1 MKTFLDEPEPK
12 KGINMMFVVAVLIG
26 IALVAGLLGLVSMK
40 KSTQQIQVDAMEGA
54 FREGSSEFALY
65 TRKII
70 AETDTERTQ
79 QSPTGMGTIV
89 MSIRG
94 NILNITGRTL
104 TGLEIKVTVVD
115 SNDQPVRDKT
125 TVVIPKEVEKLE
137 SGKTLPVQVTIEGF
151 NKDDD
156 RANIRWKVTAIKVQ
170 E

>member
-12 KGINMMFVVAVLIG
+12 KGMNMMFVVAVLIG
-26 IALVAGLLGLVSMK
+26 IGLVAGLLGLVSMK

-54 FREGSSEFALY
+54 YREGSPEFALY

-94 NILNITGRTL
+94 NILNITGKTL

-115 SNDQPVRDKT
+115 SNDQPVKDKT
-125 TVVIPKEVEKLE
+125 TVIIPKEVEKLE

-156 RANIRWKVTAIKVQ
+156 RANIRWKVTAIKIQ

>member
-12 KGINMMFVVAVLIG
+12 KGMNMMFVVAVLIG
-26 IALVAGLLGLVSMK
+26 IGLVAGLLGLVSMK

-54 FREGSSEFALY
+54 YREGSPEFALY

-94 NILNITGRTL
+94 NILNITGKSL

-115 SNDQPVRDKT
+115 SNDQPVKDKT
-125 TVVIPKEVEKLE
+125 TVIIPKEVEKLE

-156 RANIRWKVTAIKVQ
+156 RANIRWKVTAIKIQ

>member
-12 KGINMMFVVAVLIG
+12 KGMNMMFVVAVLIG
-26 IALVAGLLGLVSMK
+26 IGLVAGLLGLVSMK

-54 FREGSSEFALY
+54 YREGSPEFALY

-94 NILNITGRTL
+94 NILNITGKTL

-115 SNDQPVRDKT
+115 SNDQPVKDKT
-125 TVVIPKEVEKLE
+125 TVIIPKEVEKLE

-156 RANIRWKVTAIKVQ
+156 RANIRWKVTAIKTQ